1 MPAAAGSPRVDWVI
15 GSAVHVDGQNRR
27 QRREAT
33 VHALVVDDSKPV
45 RSILTKVLGELQF
58 QCHEA
63 ANGVEAL
70 DKLVRMPRP
79 TLITL
84 NRHMPEMDGFELL
97 GRLRRSPQFRD
108 LTVVMISTDSDEA
121 SMTAARNL
129 GANDFVAK
137 PFTPSDLISRLQTLG
152 IQLPRTGGRSAAKPP
167 AVDSAGHRESTGS
180 PETAAPLRL
189 LIVDDSATI
198 RGVLSKTLGAA
209 PGLTVAATAANG
221 EKALSILASESI
233 DLVLLDIEMPVMD
246 GLETLRQLRQRYPRL
261 PVIMFS
267 SLTERGA
274 KATLEALINGAND
287 YVAKPTGVGADAMV
301 TRIESELI
309 PKIRAIRRPPLRSA
323 PPSPRPARA
332 EQPAPPARRPP
343 TDRAHQTAAIVI
355 AVSTG
360 GPSALAEILPR
371 FVSPTSPPI
380 LIVQHMPKEFTAHLA
395 ERLTKLCSHPV
406 TEAIDGQLLKQ
417 GTAVLA
423 PGGVHIEVAKGLP
436 APRVDFNQ
444 GPPEN
449 SCRPSADVLFRSAA
463 RVFAGD
469 TLAVVLTG
477 MGSDGLVGC
486 QAIAAAGGT
495 VLAQDEPSSIV
506 WGMPGQVVRA
516 GLADMVLPLDRIGPD
531 IAMRLRRQQH

>member
-1 MPAAAGSPRVDWVI
+1 MVGRTIW
-15 GSAVHVDGQNRR
+15 Q
-27 QRREAT
+27 QREVA

-108 LTVVMISTDSDEA
+108 LTVVMISTDCDEA
-121 SMTAARNL
+121 SRTAARNL

-152 IQLPRTGGRSAAKPP
+152 IDVDRPRSRPVTPP
-167 AVDSAGHRESTGS
+167 AAAA
-180 PETAAPLRL
+180 PTAPRANAVTNEAATPPLRL
-189 LIVDDSATI
+189 LVADDSATI
-198 RGVLSKTLGAA
+198 RGVLSKTLNAA
-209 PGLTVAATAANG
+209 PGIRVTATAANG
-221 EKALSILASESI
+221 EKALGILASEPI

-246 GLETLRQLRQRYPRL
+246 GLATLRQIRQRYPRL

-287 YVAKPTGVGADAMV
+287 YVAKPTGVGADTIV
-301 TRIESELI
+301 TRIEAELI
-309 PKIRAIRRPPLRSA
+309 PKIRAIRRPTSRPTTTSASA
-323 PPSPRPARA
+323 PASRLAAPEQHGQTPRSRKI
-332 EQPAPPARRPP
+332 
-343 TDRAHQTAAIVI
+343 AAIVV

-360 GPSALAEILPR
+360 GPSALAEVLPR
-371 FVSPTSPPI
+371 FVGPASPPI

-395 ERLTKLCSHPV
+395 ERLTKLCGHPV
-406 TEAIDGQLLKQ
+406 TEAVDGQPLTT
-417 GTAVLA
+417 GAVVLA
-423 PGGVHIEVAKGLP
+423 PGGVHIELVESQHQ
-436 APRVDFNQ
+436 PRIRFNQ

-463 RVFAGD
+463 RVFGTE

-477 MGSDGLVGC
+477 MGSDGLAGC
-486 QAIAAAGGT
+486 RDISAAGGT
-495 VLAQDEPSSIV
+495 VIAQDEPTSIV

-516 GLADMVLPLDRIGPD
+516 GLADTVLPLDGIGPD
-531 IAMRLRRQQH
+531 IAMRLRRQRQ